1 MTTTATPTTTNI
13 ATTPER
19 LAALV
24 ESTMTRHHIP
34 GLSLAI
40 ASAERLLYAGGFG
53 HSDLSSGA
61 PATESTQ
68 YLWFSLTKI
77 ATATAAMHLADDGRL
92 DLAQP
97 VSDFVEG
104 YRSGDGA
111 VPTIRNLINHTA
123 GVASPIPIRWVRPAD
138 QPAPESSAFLEM
150 LLGRHGTA
158 KYPVGGPARYSN
170 LGYLILAEV
179 IAQAAGQPFTQYVSD
194 AILRPLAMHRTGFT
208 YPTDDNAAVGYVR
221 APRLATP
228 MLRWVLPDGIVGPR
242 IGRYTSLNRF
252 LVNGA
257 GYGGLV
263 GDVTDAARLAAMH
276 LGDGTLGGHTVLQ
289 PDTARAMRDI
299 SAPGKPFDLGLGWFR
314 KPTAAQT
321 AAVEH
326 LGAGG
331 GFYNAMR
338 LYPDLGLG
346 IVAMANTTKAWDHA
360 SLFDSIARLEWA
372 ME

>member
-1 MTTTATPTTTNI
+1 MTTTATPTTSNST
-13 ATTPER
+13 AVER
-19 LAALV
+19 LTSMV

-40 ASAERLLYAGGFG
+40 TSADRLLYADGFG
-53 HSDLSSGA
+53 HSDLSTGA

-77 ATATAAMHLADDGRL
+77 ATATAAMHLVDDGRL

-97 VSDFVEG
+97 VSDFVNG
-104 YRSGDGA
+104 YRSGDGT
-111 VPTIRNLINHTA
+111 VPTVRNLLNHTA
-123 GVASPIPIRWVRPAD
+123 GVANPIPVRWVRPAD
-138 QPAPESSAFLEM
+138 QPAPGSRAFLDT
-150 LLGRHGTA
+150 LLDRHGTA
-158 KYPVGGPARYSN
+158 KYPVDGPARYSN
-170 LGYLILAEV
+170 LGYLILGEV
-179 IAQAAGQPFTQYVSD
+179 IAQAAGQPFTHYLRD
-194 AILRPLAMHRTGFT
+194 AILRPLAMNRTGFT
-208 YPTDDNAAVGYVR
+208 YPTDGDAAVGYVR

-252 LVNGA
+252 LVNGP

-276 LGDGTLGGHTVLQ
+276 LGDGTLDGHTVLH

-321 AAVEH
+321 TAVEH

-338 LYPDLGLG
+338 LYPDLGIG